1 MFELCLL
8 LFEATKIP
16 SRYPSCRVFSGP
28 FYIQFGDMMRYV
40 APLQFPFHVWPQ
52 DNHTHAYAAET
63 FHGFPSHRYELIN
76 LDMDP
81 KDLIRC
87 LEWWNQIWLDRVDLD
102 VIGCDVEGGWSSGG
116 TRRDGFQLGTQ
127 KLGIE
132 SPDIFELVC
141 EDKSHCLTFG
151 LPFLW
156 QGMAPFNKSDF
167 DDKNLA
173 SVRRTLADADH
184 LDPKKG
190 RLLLGTV
197 TWWNWDFVSM
207 EVWGLMD
214 VPFRNGECDDWRLVA
229 V

>member
-1 MFELCLL
+1 MLGVME
-8 LFEATKIP
+8 
-16 SRYPSCRVFSGP
+16 S
-28 FYIQFGDMMRYV
+28 
-40 APLQFPFHVWPQ
+40 
-52 DNHTHAYAAET
+52 
-63 FHGFPSHRYELIN
+63 N
-76 LDMDP
+76 LV
-81 KDLIRC
+81 R
-87 LEWWNQIWLDRVDLD
+87 QGRF
-102 VIGCDVEGGWSSGG
+102 GCDWMWCWRGVEFGRNKERWISTGYP
-116 TRRDGFQLGTQ
+116 
-127 KLGIE
+127 KAIGIE

-141 EDKSHCLTFG
+141 EDKSHSLTFG

-214 VPFRNGECDDWRLVA
+214 GHWPNQQLPANQQPRISN
-229 V
+229 